1 MNDPLVR
8 TTLPAGWIDLGI
20 GDAKAVRRAF
30 EHTFGFG
37 FDMFRSAD
45 RDTLF
50 DYQPPSGLRPLV
62 SYLEAR
68 HNQPVV
74 ITSGA
79 KQGLCAAF
87 SALRSL
93 GHRKLGLRVPYWC
106 QLPPAI
112 KSEGLNPV
120 FIEGSYRFSFNP
132 SEPGAFDSYLL
143 VSPGNPDA
151 HIENTDYIEKL
162 KLARIPV
169 IHDAAYNTRAYT
181 GFLHSH
187 DKFDADVEIYSFSK
201 MFGLSGL
208 RVGYCVVRNE
218 TIYKHM
224 LDYVETKTVG
234 VSSLSQNFVL
244 SALERGDYPVG
255 VNKKLVHVFEDAA
268 KLELRA
274 SAEQFKRLEKLKPH
288 HMMIGPMFGWFKNE
302 GIDFEK
308 HRIHVMDG
316 KHFGAPGFVR
326 INFAAG
332 SEVCREAV
340 DRILSE
346 TT

>member
-1 MNDPLVR
+1 MIDPFIR
-8 TTLPAGWIDLGI
+8 TSLPHGWIDLGI

-37 FDMFRSAD
+37 FDMFRGAD

-50 DYQPPSGLRPLV
+50 DYQPPSGLPSLV

-68 HNQPVV
+68 HNEPVV

-87 SALRSL
+87 SALKAM
-93 GHRKLGLRVPYWC
+93 GCKKLGLRAPYWC

-112 KSEGLNPV
+112 KSEGLTPV
-120 FIEGSYRFSFNP
+120 FLDTLYRFGFNP
-132 SEPGAFDSYLL
+132 RAAAPFDSYLL
-143 VSPGNPDA
+143 VSPGNPDS
-151 HIENTDYIEKL
+151 HIENTDYIQMIKT
-162 KLARIPV
+162 ARIPV

-181 GFLHSH
+181 GFLYSH

-201 MFGLSGL
+201 MLGLSGL
-208 RVGYCVVRNE
+208 RVGYCVIRNDE
-218 TIYKHM
+218 IYKHM
-224 LDYVETKTVG
+224 LDYIETKTVG

-244 SALERGDYPVG
+244 SALQRGDYPVG
-255 VNKKLVHVFEDAA
+255 INKTLMHVFEDAA

-274 SAEQFKRLEKLKPH
+274 SAEEFKRIEKLKPC

-302 GIDFEK
+302 GIDFQK

-316 KHFGAPGFVR
+316 KHFGAPGYVR

-346 TT
+346 SA